1 VKKRLKDKPLPPQ
14 YTLFL
19 GCTVP
24 VRALNYEIS
33 ARKVAER
40 LEIQLSDI
48 FEFSCCGY
56 PIKSV
61 NHYAYLL
68 MAARNL
74 ALAEAKGLPLCT
86 LCSAC
91 CGALTE
97 ANHEIQEDGKLRKK
111 INEDLF
117 QWVGKQYEGGVRVTH
132 FIRVLQQEVGEKKI
146 AEHIQV
152 DLSSLHLAPH
162 YGCHF
167 TKPSTIYQKIEDPED
182 PKSLDK
188 LIEVSGAKSI
198 RYENKLQCC
207 GGGVL
212 AIDEQVALAMAHN
225 KLEHVRAHQADAMI
239 LLCPFCNIMYES
251 NQRKIE
257 KVYGTEY
264 KLPILFYP
272 QLLGLAMGMEP
283 DELGMK
289 MNRVKPSE
297 LLKKINRRA
306 G

>member
-1 VKKRLKDKPLPPQ
+1 MKKRQKNSPQDLK
-14 YTLFL
+14 YTFFL

-40 LEIQLSDI
+40 LEIELSDVP
-48 FEFSCCGY
+48 EFSCCGY
-56 PIKSV
+56 PIKSIH
-61 NHYAYLL
+61 HYAYLL

-74 ALAEAKGLPLCT
+74 ALAEEKGLALCT

-97 ANHEIQEDGKLRKK
+97 ANHELKEDEKLRKR

-117 QWVGKQYEGGVRVTH
+117 QWLGKKYEGGVRVTH
-132 FIRVLQQEVGEKKI
+132 FIRILEQELGEKRI
-146 AEHIQV
+146 AQEIKT
-152 DLSSLHLAPH
+152 DLSQLHLAPH
-162 YGCHF
+162 YGCHY
-167 TKPSTIYQKIEDPED
+167 TKPSYIYDRAEDPEN

-188 LIEVSGAKSI
+188 LIKLSGAKPIS
-198 RYENKLQCC
+198 YENKLQCC

-212 AIDEQVALAMAHN
+212 AIDEQIALAMAQKKLDHIQGN
-225 KLEHVRAHQADAMI
+225 KADAMI

-251 NQRKIE
+251 NQKKIE
-257 KVYGTEY
+257 KVFQKDY

-283 DELGMK
+283 DELGFK
-289 MNRVKPSE
+289 MNRVKTTE
-297 LLKKINRRA
+297 LLKKVSRRTD
-306 G
+306 